1 MQEKKQSQIYSNIAN
16 AKTSGDLLS
25 ALKRAASGPTAKAI
39 LQREREA
46 KLKMSDHAI
55 ELIAQAMNTHI
66 CDQIVKHCKLEADEI
81 RLRDALL
88 KQLAENSYWSL
99 PENKQ

>member
-39 LQREREA
+39 LQREANQPRKYWFRSESLADSTVTEVVCEMFGGKILQQRNANWQVELTPEA
-46 KLKMSDHAI
+46 AKFINDRYHW
-55 ELIAQAMNTHI
+55 
-66 CDQIVKHCKLEADEI
+66 
-81 RLRDALL
+81 RL
-88 KQLAENSYWSL
+88 Q
-99 PENKQ
+99 